1 MPGILTDVEDAVTN
15 KVGYGF
21 ALMSSLSERLE
32 YTVTNPIIK
41 LMNRYFN
48 SEERKG

>member
-1 MPGILTDVEDAVTN
+1 MPGIQTDIEDAVIN

-21 ALMSSLSERLE
+21 ALTGSLSERLE
-32 YTVTNPIIK
+32 YTVINPIIK